1 MVAYIL
7 KETFEITTCVTLC
20 FDIHYINNSPLFEND
35 TCCVCHVCPKGVWF
49 CTYPFTD
56 IL

>member
-1 MVAYIL
+1 MFAYIL

-35 TCCVCHVCPKGVWF
+35 TCCVCHVCPKSVWF